1 MNENCL
7 NISLSWYLYWHVI
20 TDTMSSL
27 ILFLVTGQAS
37 TECFINI
44 YVLPNQVDI
53 CSHIFFFLLLPD
65 IVNVYNKL
73 QEKNRSKCVSLPARP
88 LGSAAS
94 SWTAPFGITFF
105 ANIDRACFRCPDSV
119 EKAFL
124 RPLIRRPNS
133 RWTHDLTITA
143 PGLS

>member
-1 MNENCL
+1 MNENFL

-27 ILFLVTGQAS
+27 ILSLVTGQAS

-73 QEKNRSKCVSLPARP
+73 QEKNRSKCVSLPLGLWAPRP
-88 LGSAAS
+88 RPGQPRSALPS
-94 SWTAPFGITFF
+94 SLILIALVFVAQIVWRRLFF
-105 ANIDRACFRCPDSV
+105 DP
-119 EKAFL
+119 
-124 RPLIRRPNS
+124 
-133 RWTHDLTITA
+133 
-143 PGLS
+143 